1 MKRDPVIFLSKC
13 LSGWQIITTPVSTIS
28 SAVRT
33 EKNDQIK
40 KSPELETVREIP
52 LSGFPYCYRSGDSL
66 FIQYNMFLL
75 RHKGFHI
82 YLCHPGTKYL
92 HFHCNMHSHQKHF
105 QHQYCLLLWMIR
117 KMSLHLMY
125 QKPLPFRHFP
135 VLSIRHLLPAPPC
148 HDRFCLRIS
157 Q

>member
-1 MKRDPVIFLSKC
+1 MKFQRIQDLRTDADLSQRE
-13 LSGWQIITTPVSTIS
+13 LSEILHIS
-28 SAVRT
+28 HGPK
-33 EKNDQIK
+33 KNDQIK

-135 VLSIRHLLPAPPC
+135 VLSIRHLLPAPP
-148 HDRFCLRIS
+148 LS
-157 Q
+157 